1 MAGIVDQHIV
11 GQRRLAYGGARLA
24 IDAELA
30 CLPNDLSFLAV
41 DFILD
46 GVLEV
51 EFGLLVVVFVDVAKD
66 FDQRLEQIR
75 LATAILADE
84 HIAKARAVET
94 QCEVLQILV
103 VADEYGFQAHD
114 CSLTSEP
121 SRHRVIQFACWSRRR
136 FAALVHRKPP
146 SGG

>member
-30 CLPNDLSFLAV
+30 CLPNDLSFLAR
-41 DFILD
+41 DFVLD
-46 GVLEV
+46 GVFEAGVALFLV
-51 EFGLLVVVFVDVAKD
+51 ELVDVAKD

-84 HIAKARAVET
+84 HIDKARAVET

-103 VADEYGFQAHD
+103 VADED
-114 CSLTSEP
+114 
-121 SRHRVIQFACWSRRR
+121 
-136 FAALVHRKPP
+136 
-146 SGG
+146 